1 MLELANIRHGFNGQT
16 VLRDNSCRFEVGK
29 IVALVGPNGAG
40 KTSLMRVA
48 AGLQHPDSG
57 CVSLDGVD
65 FADPKARARAL
76 AYLPQFQNIAWP
88 LLCRDVVAL
97 GLMPHG
103 RRDDGQVAAALAL
116 CGAMEFA
123 DRPIDTLSG
132 GEAARVH
139 LARLMVGDAPVLLL
153 DEPVQSL
160 DAAGA
165 EAVMQLLR
173 QAANSGKAVGLVV
186 HDLNLAQHYCDHVVL
201 MDKGSIIAQG
211 APSQLFT
218 PATLK
223 PIFGVEFTQVAA
235 NGADYILPQRH

>member
-1 MLELANIRHGFNGQT
+1 MLELENIRHGFNGRR
-16 VLRDNSCRFEVGK
+16 VLHDASCRFEAGK
-29 IVALVGPNGAG
+29 IMALVGPNGAG

-48 AGLQHPDSG
+48 AGLLEPERG
-57 CVSLDGVD
+57 RVSLDGID
-65 FADPKARARAL
+65 FSDPKARARAL

-97 GLMPHG
+97 GLLPLG
-103 RRDDGQVAAALAL
+103 LQDSGQVAHALET
-116 CGAMEFA
+116 CGAAQFA
-123 DRPIDTLSG
+123 ARPIDTLSG

-173 QAANSGKAVGLVV
+173 QAAQRGKAVGLVV

-201 MDKGSIIAQG
+201 MDKGRIVAQG

-223 PIFGVEFTQVAA
+223 PIFGVEFTQIAA